1 MYNYYSMHA
10 VSQCEHIVYA
20 VRSRE
25 ERETSDIVAAALEQ
39 QGGKEGKRE
48 FVLYQSDHDHSAAEQ
63 PQYSESDAGYH
74 VTLLER
80 KVLS

>member
-1 MYNYYSMHA
+1 MYNYSMHA
-10 VSQCEHIVYA
+10 VSQCEHIIYA

-25 ERETSDIVAAALEQ
+25 ECETSDIVAAALEQ
-39 QGGKEGKRE
+39 QEREGGKGGKRE
-48 FVLYQSDHDHSAAEQ
+48 FVLCHDHSAAEQ